1 MHSPVYLKSQ
11 CQIVLCIDDTLA
23 EQLAKLPV
31 VIFGDWHILSGN
43 GWADASDY

>member
-11 CQIVLCIDDTLA
+11 RQIVLCVDDTLA

-31 VIFGDWHILSGN
+31 VIFGDWHILG
-43 GWADASDY
+43 GDGRVDASDY